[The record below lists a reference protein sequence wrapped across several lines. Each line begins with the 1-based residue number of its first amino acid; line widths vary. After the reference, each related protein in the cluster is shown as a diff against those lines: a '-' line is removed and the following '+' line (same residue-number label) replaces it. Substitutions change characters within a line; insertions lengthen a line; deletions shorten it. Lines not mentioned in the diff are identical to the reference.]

1 MTEQARFRSIFF
13 VILSAGVLLRLF
25 KWLGSGL
32 WYDEAQWGILA
43 QRSVPEIFTS
53 SALIAKPP
61 FLGILLHWW
70 SRAGTAD
77 FFLRLL
83 PFFFGF
89 LSLIFIFKLGKFMF
103 DTQTGLI
110 SSAVLSCSPL
120 HVYYSQE
127 LTPYT
132 LTVLLSLLMV
142 YYLLK
147 ASRSNRTMDWVFFL
161 LVSVVSIF
169 TNYFLFLMIFTCM
182 GIFFISGIPSRK
194 WVAVH
199 ACMAVCFLLFSFVF
213 NNQADAFGS
222 IRFLAH
228 IGWMPRGDIFYIGQ
242 FMRVITSGY
251 NAGPAAAAVL
261 LALYGLLWGR
271 AMTGIGKQGRQAV
284 LILLFWMIFPVVC
297 LYIISGFLPVFLY
310 RNLILILP
318 ACIILAGYGLRSF
331 PRRIKIASLAA
342 VCLASG
348 FSLQA
353 YYGNVFPYPEALYRS
368 GVHRKIDNR
377 SASSFIIANMREGD
391 AVRHTCYSTIIPF
404 IYYQHGLRKDGKEQ
418 PPYLKGR
425 RYFAG
430 DITDVI
436 SLGKTYKRL
445 WFVFSGWEIPGWKER
460 KIRKY
465 LDNNCRFLSRT
476 DFSGIRVY
484 LYSLI

>member
-1 MTEQARFRSIFF
+1 MTEQTRVRGILF
-13 VILSAGVLLRLF
+13 VLLFAGAFLRLF
-25 KWLGSGL
+25 KWLNGGL

-43 QRSVPEIFTS
+43 QRSVPEIFVS
-53 SALIAKPP
+53 SGIIAKPP
-61 FLGILLHWW
+61 LFGIFLHWW
-70 SRAGTAD
+70 SRMGAGE

-89 LSLIFIFKLGKFMF
+89 LSLIFIFKLGKFLF
-103 DTQTGLI
+103 DAQTGLI
-110 SSAVLSCSPL
+110 SSAILSCSPL

-132 LTVLLSLLMV
+132 LTVFLSILMV

-161 LVSVVSIF
+161 LISIASIF

-182 GIFFISGIPSRK
+182 GIFFIFGIPSRK
-194 WVAVH
+194 WVLVH
-199 ACMAVCFLLFSFVF
+199 ACMAVCFLLFYFVF

-222 IRFLAH
+222 ARFLEH
-228 IGWMPRGDIFYIGQ
+228 LTWMPRGDVFYIGQ
-242 FMRVITSGY
+242 LMSVITSGY
-251 NAGPAAAAVL
+251 NAGPVAAAAL

-271 AMTGIGKQGRQAV
+271 AVTGSKGREKRAV
-284 LILLFWMIFPVVC
+284 FILLFWAVFPAAC
-297 LYIISGFLPVFLY
+297 LYTISGFFSVFLY
-310 RNLILILP
+310 RNLIFVLP
-318 ACIILAGYGLRSF
+318 ACIILAGYGLRIFSYKV
-331 PRRIKIASLAA
+331 RVAIMAA
-342 VCLASG
+342 VFVAAG

-353 YYGNVFPYPEALYRS
+353 YYSNVFPYPEKFYRP
-368 GVHRKIDNR
+368 GVHRKKDNR

-391 AVRHTCYSTIIPF
+391 AVRHTCYSTILPF
-404 IYYQHGLRKDGKEQ
+404 IYYQYGLNKKGKEQ
-418 PPYLKGR
+418 PLSLSGKK
-425 RYFAG
+425 YFAG

-436 SLGKTYKRL
+436 PLKKTYKRL

-465 LDNNCRFLSRT
+465 LDNNYRLLSRT